1 MFKWLD
7 EHFEECLMVIFLILI
22 ACVMMLQ
29 VIVRKIPGVLPLT
42 WAEEFS
48 RFMWI
53 GSVFISLPYTI
64 RKSNMLRVS
73 VVLDLMPQ
81 KLRKT
86 INLCVDVI
94 VAACM
99 ALLAYHSIECLK
111 WSAGEMLEGAK
122 AETSPAMNWP
132 MWWLYACGVFGFAL
146 ATLRAVQMFFIHLAK
161 FNEKELTTLEQTQ
174 LDAQAELE
182 AAKSAEGAK

>member
-7 EHFEECLMVIFLILI
+7 EHFEEVLMVIFLILI

-29 VIVRKIPGVLPLT
+29 VVVRKIPFIQSLT

-53 GSVFISLPYTI
+53 MSVFISLPYTI
-64 RKSNMLRVS
+64 RKANMLRVS
-73 VVLDLMPQ
+73 VVLDLLPQ
-81 KLRKT
+81 SLRKV

-99 ALLAYHSIECLK
+99 ALLAYHSIECLN
-111 WSAGEMLEGAK
+111 WSAGTMLAGAK
-122 AETSPAMNWP
+122 AETSPAMGWP
-132 MWWLYACGVFGFAL
+132 MWWLYAVAMFGFAL
-146 ATLRAVQMFFIHLAK
+146 GTLRAVQMFFIHLK
-161 FNEKELTTLEQTQ
+161 NFNVRELTTLEQTQ
-174 LDAQAELE
+174 LDAKAEAE
-182 AAKSAEGAK
+182 AGLRAEGGK

>member
-1 MFKWLD
+1 
-7 EHFEECLMVIFLILI
+7 
-22 ACVMMLQ
+22 
-29 VIVRKIPGVLPLT
+29 
-42 WAEEFS
+42 
-48 RFMWI
+48 
-53 GSVFISLPYTI
+53 
-64 RKSNMLRVS
+64 
-73 VVLDLMPQ
+73 
-81 KLRKT
+81 
-86 INLCVDVI
+86 
-94 VAACM
+94 
-99 ALLAYHSIECLK
+99 
-111 WSAGEMLEGAK
+111 MLEGAK

>member
-7 EHFEECLMVIFLILI
+7 EHFEEVLMVIFLILI

-29 VIVRKIPGVLPLT
+29 VVVRKIPFIQSLT

-53 GSVFISLPYTI
+53 MSVFISLPYTI

-73 VVLDLMPQ
+73 VVLDLLPQ
-81 KLRKT
+81 TLRKV

-94 VAACM
+94 VGACM
-99 ALLAYHSIECLK
+99 ALLAYHCVECLK
-111 WSAGEMLEGAK
+111 WSAGTMLEGAK

-132 MWWLYACGVFGFAL
+132 MWWLYAVALFGFIL
-146 ATLRAVQMFFIHLAK
+146 ATLRAVQMFFVHLSK
-161 FNEKELTTLEQTQ
+161 FNERELTTLEQTQ
-174 LDAQAELE
+174 LDAKAEAE
-182 AAKSAEGAK
+182 AGLRAEGGK

>member
-7 EHFEECLMVIFLILI
+7 EHFEEVLMVIFLILI

-29 VIVRKIPGVLPLT
+29 VIVRKLPGVQPLT

-53 GSVFISLPYTI
+53 MSVFISLPYTI

-73 VVLDLMPQ
+73 VVLDLLPQ
-81 KLRKT
+81 KLRKV

-94 VAACM
+94 VGACM

-111 WSAGEMLEGAK
+111 WSAGEMLVGAK

-146 ATLRAVQMFFIHLAK
+146 GTLRAVQMFFVHLAK

-174 LDAQAELE
+174 LDAKAELE
-182 AAKSAEGAK
+182 AAQAAEGGK

>member
-7 EHFEECLMVIFLILI
+7 DHFEEVIMVIFLILI

-29 VIVRKIPGVLPLT
+29 VVVRKIPFIQSLT

-53 GSVFISLPYTI
+53 MSVFISLPYTI

-81 KLRKT
+81 KLRKV

-94 VAACM
+94 VAVSM

-132 MWWLYACGVFGFAL
+132 MWWLYAVALFGFCL
-146 ATLRAVQMFFIHLAK
+146 ATLRAVQMFFVHLAK
-161 FNEKELTTLEQTQ
+161 FGEHELTTLEQTQ
-174 LDAQAELE
+174 LDAKAEAE
-182 AAKSAEGAK
+182 AGLRAEGAK

>member
-22 ACVMMLQ
+22 SCVMMLQ
-29 VIVRKIPGVLPLT
+29 VIVRKIPFLPSLT

-53 GSVFISLPYTI
+53 MSVFISLPYTI
-64 RKSNMLRVS
+64 RKANMLRVN
-73 VVLDLMPQ
+73 VVIDLMPQ
-81 KLRKT
+81 KVRKVV
-86 INLCVDVI
+86 NLCVDVI
-94 VAACM
+94 VGICM
-99 ALLAYHSIECLK
+99 ALLAYHCIECLK

-132 MWWLYACGVFGFAL
+132 MWWLYAVALFGFCL
-146 ATLRAVQMFFIHLAK
+146 ATLRSVQMFFIHLSK
-161 FNEKELTTLEQTQ
+161 FNERELTTLEQTQ
-174 LDAQAELE
+174 LDAKAELE
-182 AAKSAEGAK
+182 AAAKAEGAK

>member
-1 MFKWLD
+1 MKWLD
-7 EHFEECLMVIFLILI
+7 EHFEEVLMVIFLILI

-29 VIVRKIPGVLPLT
+29 VVVRKIPGVQPLT

-53 GSVFISLPYTI
+53 MSVFISLPYTI

-73 VVLDLMPQ
+73 VVLDLLPQ
-81 KLRKT
+81 TLRKV
-86 INLCVDVI
+86 INLCVDLI
-94 VAACM
+94 VAVSM

-111 WSAGEMLEGAK
+111 WSAGTMLAGAK

-132 MWWLYACGVFGFAL
+132 MWWLYAVALFGFCL
-146 ATLRAVQMFFIHLAK
+146 ATLRAVQMFFTHLAK
-161 FNEKELTTLEQTQ
+161 FGERELTTLEQTQ
-174 LDAQAELE
+174 LDAKAEAE
-182 AAKSAEGAK
+182 AGLRAEGAK

>member
-7 EHFEECLMVIFLILI
+7 EHFEECLMVIFLVLI

-29 VIVRKIPGVLPLT
+29 VVVRKLPGVQPLT

-64 RKSNMLRVS
+64 RKANMLRVS
-73 VVLDLMPQ
+73 VVLDLLPQ
-81 KLRKT
+81 KLRKI

-94 VAACM
+94 VAASM
-99 ALLAYHSIECLK
+99 ALLAYHSIECLR
-111 WSAGEMLEGAK
+111 WSAGEMLVGAV
-122 AETSPAMNWP
+122 AETSPAMGWP

-146 ATLRAVQMFFIHLAK
+146 ATVRAVQMFFVHLSK
-161 FNEKELTTLEQTQ
+161 FNERELTTLEQTQ
-174 LDAQAELE
+174 LDAKAEAE
-182 AAKSAEGAK
+182 AGLRAEGAK

>member
-7 EHFEECLMVIFLILI
+7 EHFEEVLMVIFLILI
-22 ACVMMLQ
+22 SCVMMLQ
-29 VIVRKIPGVLPLT
+29 VVVRKIPFIQSLT

-53 GSVFISLPYTI
+53 MSVFISLPYTI
-64 RKSNMLRVS
+64 RKANMLRVS

-81 KLRKT
+81 KLRKV

-99 ALLAYHSIECLK
+99 ALLAYHSVECLK

-132 MWWLYACGVFGFAL
+132 MWWLYACWLFGFAL
-146 ATLRAVQMFFIHLAK
+146 ATLRAVQMFFIHLK
-161 FNEKELTTLEQTQ
+161 NFNVKELTTLEQTQ

>member
-29 VIVRKIPGVLPLT
+29 VIVRKIPFLPSLT

-53 GSVFISLPYTI
+53 MSVFISLPYTV
-64 RKSNMLRVS
+64 RKANMLRVN
-73 VVLDLMPQ
+73 VVIDLLPE
-81 KLRKT
+81 KVRKV

-94 VAACM
+94 VGACM
-99 ALLAYHSIECLK
+99 ALLAYHCIECLK
-111 WSAGEMLEGAK
+111 WAKGEMLEGAK

-132 MWWLYACGVFGFAL
+132 MWWLYAVGLFGFCL
-146 ATLRAVQMFFIHLAK
+146 ATLRAVQMFFIHLSK
-161 FNEKELTTLEQTQ
+161 FNERELTTLEQTQ
-174 LDAQAELE
+174 LDAKAELE
-182 AAKSAEGAK
+182 AASKAEGAK

>member
-1 MFKWLD
+1 MIKWLD

-29 VIVRKIPGVLPLT
+29 VVVRKIPFIQSLT

-53 GSVFISLPYTI
+53 MSVFISLPYTI

-73 VVLDLMPQ
+73 VVLDLLPQ
-81 KLRKT
+81 TLRKI

-94 VAACM
+94 VAVSM

-111 WSAGEMLEGAK
+111 WSAGTMLEGAK
-122 AETSPAMNWP
+122 AETSPAMAWP
-132 MWWLYACGVFGFAL
+132 MWWLYAVGLFGFVL
-146 ATLRAVQMFFIHLAK
+146 ATLRAVQMFFVHVK
-161 FNEKELTTLEQTQ
+161 NFNVKELTTLEQTQ
-174 LDAQAELE
+174 LDAKAEAE
-182 AAKSAEGAK
+182 AGLRAEGVK

>member
-1 MFKWLD
+1 MIKWFD
-7 EHFEECLMVIFLILI
+7 DHFEEFLMVIFLILI

-29 VIVRKIPGVLPLT
+29 VVVRKIPFIQSLT

-53 GSVFISLPYTI
+53 MSVFISLPYTI

-73 VVLDLMPQ
+73 VVLDLLPQ
-81 KLRKT
+81 KLRKI

-94 VAACM
+94 VAVSM

-111 WSAGEMLEGAK
+111 WSAGTMLEGAK
-122 AETSPAMNWP
+122 AETSPAMAWP
-132 MWWLYACGVFGFAL
+132 MWWLYAVALFGFCL
-146 ATLRAVQMFFIHLAK
+146 ATLRAVQMFFIHLSK
-161 FNEKELTTLEQTQ
+161 FNERELTTLEQTQ
-174 LDAQAELE
+174 LDAKAEAE
-182 AAKSAEGAK
+182 AGLRAEGVK